1 MVRVASDSFPERS
14 GHFFHRGGRRGS
26 RTRNRAGIYIGLVHY
41 PVVNRN
47 KEIVAS
53 AVTNVDLHDF
63 SRLAETYS
71 VARFYVITPL
81 ADQRCLVEKIIR
93 HWTHGIG
100 GTTNPDRRTAL
111 QKAGVVDSIEAAS
124 KEIEIVE
131 GTAPTL
137 VVTSA
142 SAEGP
147 VVSYREMRNMLQK
160 PAPFLILF
168 GTAWGLALT
177 ELSCSHV
184 TLPPIRGTNTYNHL
198 SVRSAAAI
206 VLDRLLCE
214 ER

>member
-1 MVRVASDSFPERS
+1 MVFREDRFVFSKREQEDN
-14 GHFFHRGGRRGS
+14 
-26 RTRNRAGIYIGLVHY
+26 RTRNRASIYIGLVHY

-47 KEIVAS
+47 REVVAS

-81 ADQRCLVEKIIR
+81 ADQRSLVEKIIR
-93 HWTHGIG
+93 HWTDGIG
-100 GTTNPDRRTAL
+100 ATTNPDRGTAL
-111 QKAGVVDSIEAAS
+111 RKAGVVDSIEAAS
-124 KEIEIVE
+124 EEIETVE
-131 GTAPTL
+131 KTAPTL

-147 VVSYREMRNMLQK
+147 VVSYREMRNMLRR
-160 PAPFLILF
+160 PVPILILF
-168 GTAWGLALT
+168 GTAWGLART

-184 TLPPIRGTNTYNHL
+184 TLSPIRGTNTYNHL

-206 VLDRLLCE
+206 VLDRLLCG